1 MQIKPVYLSSKSK
14 TLHYQNKYKLDPNL
28 FWQGQYVFEIYG
40 YSLSQH
46 HILNSIYKKTS
57 SLLTIHKHS
66 ELKSILVHF
75 FKRDWSNEILIDL
88 LVQDNEINAF
98 FKQVH
103 EFFSDINKPIWNL
116 RGNRLNFN
124 KSPFIMGILNVT
136 PDSFSDGGKFS
147 DINEAVDHALSM
159 IEAGADIIDI
169 GGESTRPGSDPVN
182 LQEELN
188 RVIPVIETIRI
199 HSGAPLSIDTYKSE
213 VAEGAIKAGA
223 NIVNDISGC
232 TFDKRMPEIIQTND
246 VPIIIMHIKGT
257 PKHMQSNP
265 HYDDVCL
272 EVYSFLSDQIN
283 YLSNT
288 GIENIAVDPGIGFGK
303 RLEDNLKLLNN
314 LESLKFLCQPILIGA
329 SRKSFLGHVLDKE
342 VDQRLYGSLSVAIL
356 SAIKGAD
363 IIRVHDVAETKDVLR
378 IIDAIHSAE

>member
-1 MQIKPVYLSSKSK
+1 MQIKPVYLSSKAK

-257 PKHMQSNP
+257 PKHMQLNP

>member
-257 PKHMQSNP
+257 PKHMQLNP

>member
-213 VAEGAIKAGA
+213 VAEAAIKAGA

-257 PKHMQSNP
+257 PKHMQLNP

-356 SAIKGAD
+356 SAIKGVD

>member
-213 VAEGAIKAGA
+213 VAEAAIKAGA

>member
-1 MQIKPVYLSSKSK
+1 MQIKPVYLSSKAK

>member
-14 TLHYQNKYKLDPNL
+14 TLHYQNKYKFDPNL

-75 FKRDWSNEILIDL
+75 FKRDWSNEELIDFL
-88 LVQDNEINAF
+88 AQDKEINAF

-182 LQEELN
+182 LQQELN
-188 RVIPVIETIRI
+188 RVIPVLETIRK

-213 VAEGAIKAGA
+213 VAEAAIKAGA

-288 GIENIAVDPGIGFGK
+288 GIKNIAVDPGIGFGK

>member
-14 TLHYQNKYKLDPNL
+14 ILHYQNKYKLDPNL

-75 FKRDWSNEILIDL
+75 FKRDWSNEELIDFL
-88 LVQDNEINAF
+88 AQDKEINAF

-116 RGNRLNFN
+116 KENRLNFN

-182 LQEELN
+182 LQQELN
-188 RVIPVIETIRI
+188 RVIPVLETIRK
-199 HSGAPLSIDTYKSE
+199 HSGAPLSIDTYKSQ

-257 PKHMQSNP
+257 PKHMQLNP

-288 GIENIAVDPGIGFGK
+288 GIENIVVDPGIGFGK

>member
-14 TLHYQNKYKLDPNL
+14 ILHYQNKYKLDPNL

-75 FKRDWSNEILIDL
+75 FKRDWSNEELIDFL
-88 LVQDNEINAF
+88 AQDKEINAF

-116 RGNRLNFN
+116 KENRLNFN

-182 LQEELN
+182 LQQELN
-188 RVIPVIETIRI
+188 RVIPVLETIRK
-199 HSGAPLSIDTYKSE
+199 HSGAPLSIDTYKSQ

-257 PKHMQSNP
+257 PKHMQLNP

-288 GIENIAVDPGIGFGK
+288 GIKNIAVDPGIGFGK